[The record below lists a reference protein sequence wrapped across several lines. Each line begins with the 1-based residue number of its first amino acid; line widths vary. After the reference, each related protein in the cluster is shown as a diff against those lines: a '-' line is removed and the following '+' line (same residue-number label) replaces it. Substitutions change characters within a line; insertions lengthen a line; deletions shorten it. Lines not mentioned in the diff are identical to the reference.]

1 MSCVFGDGNERLTI
15 DWYGGEMI
23 CVWVGGGGKIEK
35 ASQSKFA
42 GDSNEF

>member
-15 DWYGGEMI
+15 ERYGGGLMGRWKLLE
-23 CVWVGGGGKIEK
+23 KIEK

-42 GDSNEF
+42 GETNEL